1 MAVALNAIASSL
13 GAGSQSSW
21 IASAY
26 FLTSTSFQLLYGRFS
41 DICGRKVILMIGLF
55 VFFVFTLGSS
65 LSQTITQLI
74 VFRALTG
81 MGGGGLM
88 SLCQVIVS
96 DVVSLRERGKYQGI
110 LGAVVAIANGVGP
123 VIGGAFV
130 TVNW

>member
-1 MAVALNAIASSL
+1 
-13 GAGSQSSW
+13 
-21 IASAY
+21 
-26 FLTSTSFQLLYGRFS
+26 
-41 DICGRKVILMIGLF
+41 
-55 VFFVFTLGSS
+55 
-65 LSQTITQLI
+65 
-74 VFRALTG
+74 